1 MSLFMSAINNEY
13 RDRGKPVRDPMGLT
27 LFFLQK
33 NVFYTKKMD
42 SFSWMPLSIE

>member
-33 NVFYTKKMD
+33 NTENGLLFMD
-42 SFSWMPLSIE
+42 ASVYRIPD